1 MSFCSFRGGEE
12 FKNHFKTGIYVCA
25 KCGYELFSSRCKYE
39 HSSPWPSF
47 TETVHERSVSKYE
60 EMTDALK
67 VSCGN
72 SSLKFVSKDKVD
84 GALMG
89 Q

>member
-1 MSFCSFRGGEE
+1 MSFCSFRRGEE

-47 TETVHERSVSKYE
+47 TETVHEGSVSKYE
-60 EMTDALK
+60 EMRDALK
-67 VSCGN
+67 V